1 MHRAQRWAL
10 GASIGLTTLL
20 VLVAGLVFR
29 RGLRGIRAAS
39 AERETLYRTVAE
51 SEARLA
57 EAQALAHLGNWEWDV
72 KSGVNTWSDEN
83 FRIHGFAPGSV
94 QPSYDVWIGRIHPE
108 DRERVLSAV
117 QAALDGRA
125 PYDVECRVVHPD
137 GAIRYV
143 RNTGSVARDP
153 TGAAKR
159 MVGTVLDV
167 TAFRRVEQALGEQ
180 DMRFQSLISHSN
192 DIIVL
197 LGPSGTLMYV
207 SPSLDRILGY
217 PPGTWL
223 NRPVLD
229 LVWPDDVQ
237 IARELLSRGEASPR
251 VELPFQ
257 LRVRH
262 ADGGLRWLEG
272 SGTNYFDDPG
282 IGGVVV
288 NARDTTERR
297 RLEVQFLQAQKMES
311 VGQLAGGVAH
321 DFNNLLT
328 VISGQASLALMR
340 VQRDDPTR
348 QSLLEI
354 EKAAESAAG
363 VTRQLLAF
371 SRKQLINPTV
381 LTPALAVADMESMLA
396 RLIGETIAVTVERAA
411 DPWTVRMDQGQIEQV
426 VMNLAVNARDAM
438 PDGGRL
444 TIRVGN
450 AVLGPDY
457 VRLHPQAVAGEYVVI
472 SVVDT
477 GIGMKPELIE
487 RIFLPFFTTKPVG
500 RGTGLGLASVHGIV
514 SQNGGHVDVESHVGV
529 GTTFHVYL
537 PRAAGPAAP
546 QKPPALPNLPTGT
559 ETLVVVEDEEAL
571 RVLAA
576 SLLGRL
582 GYTVLTFGSGAEALA
597 GVSTSPRPIHL
608 LLTDVVLG
616 GMSGRVL
623 AERLRE
629 IRPELKVLFMSGYT
643 EDVVLRHG
651 VLAGEMAFVAKPF
664 SMETLAKRVREV
676 LDSARV

>member
-1 MHRAQRWAL
+1 
-10 GASIGLTTLL
+10 
-20 VLVAGLVFR
+20 
-29 RGLRGIRAAS
+29 
-39 AERETLYRTVAE
+39 
-51 SEARLA
+51 
-57 EAQALAHLGNWEWDV
+57 
-72 KSGVNTWSDEN
+72 
-83 FRIHGFAPGSV
+83 
-94 QPSYDVWIGRIHPE
+94 
-108 DRERVLSAV
+108 
-117 QAALDGRA
+117 
-125 PYDVECRVVHPD
+125 
-137 GAIRYV
+137 
-143 RNTGSVARDP
+143 
-153 TGAAKR
+153 
-159 MVGTVLDV
+159 
-167 TAFRRVEQALGEQ
+167 
-180 DMRFQSLISHSN
+180 
-192 DIIVL
+192 
-197 LGPSGTLMYV
+197 
-207 SPSLDRILGY
+207 
-217 PPGTWL
+217 
-223 NRPVLD
+223 
-229 LVWPDDVQ
+229 
-237 IARELLSRGEASPR
+237 
-251 VELPFQ
+251 
-257 LRVRH
+257 
-262 ADGGLRWLEG
+262 
-272 SGTNYFDDPG
+272 
-282 IGGVVV
+282 
-288 NARDTTERR
+288 
-297 RLEVQFLQAQKMES
+297 
-311 VGQLAGGVAH
+311 
-321 DFNNLLT
+321 
-328 VISGQASLALMR
+328 
-340 VQRDDPTR
+340 
-348 QSLLEI
+348 
-354 EKAAESAAG
+354 
-363 VTRQLLAF
+363 
-371 SRKQLINPTV
+371 V